1 MTPLAG
7 RLEAIR
13 RTLPSDVDLVAV
25 SKFHPVDALRQAYDA
40 GQRIFGESRAQELRA
55 KVAQLPADVQW
66 HFIGHLQRSN
76 VKHVVP
82 HVSLIHAVDS
92 LPLLLEIEKQA
103 ARVDRVV
110 ACLLQLHVADEP
122 TKYGFLL
129 DELRQFLAD
138 GIWQTCTHVRLRG
151 VMCMATNT
159 DDARQVREEFHKAYS
174 IYQEVRERWF
184 ADDPLFNLRS
194 WGMSH
199 DYPLA
204 IQEGSNMVR
213 IGTAIFGPRPLPGE
227 QAERGECC

>member
-40 GQRIFGESRAQELRA
+40 GQRIFGESRAQELRV

-110 ACLLQLHVADEP
+110 SCLLQLHVAEEP
-122 TKYGFLL
+122 TKHGFLP

-138 GIWQTCTHVRLRG
+138 GAWQACAHVRLRG

-159 DDARQVREEFHKAYS
+159 DDARQIREEFHKAYS

-227 QAERGECC
+227 GAE